1 MIYFDP
7 NSSKPKYQQLIDGI
21 IDGINSGLLE
31 HGKQLPS
38 INKVASEFNMARMTV
53 TKAYDDLRE
62 KGLISSHHGKGF
74 YVSSTNTKN
83 ALRVFILMDALT
95 PYKEILYDSIIQNL
109 GEEVSHNLFFHYH
122 DIELFEE
129 LITNNLGKYNHY
141 IILPHFN
148 KSVARI
154 VSKIPKDKLLV
165 LDINIKEFSDDYS
178 ILYQNFESNIYQGLS
193 TSLEKVKK
201 YQQINLVLSSKSFQY
216 TPDGIIQGFTQFC
229 TENNL
234 EFDII
239 PDLDDDY
246 ELQVNQAYIVF
257 REYDLIKMIN
267 WTTKNKLK
275 VGKDVGIIS
284 YDDTPL
290 KEIIAEGISV
300 ISNDFKKMGERAAQM
315 IINREK
321 GRESNEFYFI
331 DRGSL

>member
-7 NSSKPKYQQLIDGI
+7 LSNKPKYQQLIDGI
-21 IDGINSGLLE
+21 IEGINTGQLA

-38 INKVASEFNMARMTV
+38 INKVATDFNMARMTV

-95 PYKEILYDSIIQNL
+95 PYKEILYESIIHAL
-109 GEEVSHNLFFHYH
+109 GHEVSHSLFFHYH

-129 LITNNLGKYNHY
+129 LINNNLGKYNHY

-148 KSVARI
+148 KSVSQI
-154 VSKIPKDKLLV
+154 VSKIPKEKLLV
-165 LDINIKEFSDDYS
+165 LDIDIKEFGNDYA
-178 ILYQNFESNIYQGLS
+178 ILYQNFESNIKEGLGQS
-193 TSLEKVKK
+193 IEKIKR
-201 YQQINLVLSSKSFQY
+201 YTQINLVLSSKSFQY
-216 TPDGIIQGFTQFC
+216 TPEGIIQGFTQFC

-246 ELQVNQAYIVF
+246 ELQSQQAYIVF

-267 WTTKNKLK
+267 WATKNKM
-275 VGKDVGIIS
+275 VPGKDIGIIS

-300 ISNDFKKMGERAAQM
+300 ISSDFTKMGERAAQM
-315 IINREK
+315 ILNRER
-321 GRESNEFYFI
+321 GRESNEYYFI

>member
-229 TENNL
+229 TENDL
-234 EFDII
+234 DYDII

-246 ELQVNQAYIVF
+246 ELQVHQSYIVF

-275 VGKDVGIIS
+275 VGTDVGIIS

>member
-7 NSSKPKYQQLIDGI
+7 NSSNPKYQQLIDGI

-229 TENNL
+229 TENDL
-234 EFDII
+234 DYDII

-246 ELQVNQAYIVF
+246 ELQVHQSYIVF

-275 VGKDVGIIS
+275 VGTDVGIIS

>member
-95 PYKEILYDSIIQNL
+95 PYKEILYESIIQNL

-148 KSVARI
+148 KSVAKI

-193 TSLEKVKK
+193 SSLEKVKK

-275 VGKDVGIIS
+275 VGKDIGIIS

-300 ISNDFKKMGERAAQM
+300 ISNDFKKMGERAAEM

>member
-1 MIYFDP
+1 
-7 NSSKPKYQQLIDGI
+7 
-21 IDGINSGLLE
+21 
-31 HGKQLPS
+31 
-38 INKVASEFNMARMTV
+38 V
-53 TKAYDDLRE
+53 
-62 KGLISSHHGKGF
+62 
-74 YVSSTNTKN
+74 
-83 ALRVFILMDALT
+83 
-95 PYKEILYDSIIQNL
+95 
-109 GEEVSHNLFFHYH
+109 
-122 DIELFEE
+122 
-129 LITNNLGKYNHY
+129 
-141 IILPHFN
+141 
-148 KSVARI
+148 
-154 VSKIPKDKLLV
+154 
-165 LDINIKEFSDDYS
+165 KEFSDDYS
-178 ILYQNFESNIYQGLS
+178 ILYQNFESNIYQGLT

-201 YQQINLVLSSKSFQY
+201 YEQINLVLSSKSFQY
-216 TPDGIIQGFTQFC
+216 TPDGIIQGFTHFC
-229 TENNL
+229 TENEL

-275 VGKDVGIIS
+275 VGKNIGIIS

-300 ISNDFKKMGERAAQM
+300 ISNDFKKMGERAAEM

>member
-95 PYKEILYDSIIQNL
+95 PYKEILYESIIQHL
-109 GEEVSHNLFFHYH
+109 GEDVSHNLFFHYH

-165 LDINIKEFSDDYS
+165 LDINVKEFSDDYS
-178 ILYQNFESNIYQGLS
+178 ILYQNFESNIYQGLT
-193 TSLEKVKK
+193 TSVEKVKK
-201 YQQINLVLSSKSFQY
+201 YEQINLVLSSKSFQY
-216 TPDGIIQGFTQFC
+216 TPDGIIQGFTHFC
-229 TENNL
+229 TENEL

-275 VGKDVGIIS
+275 VGKNIGIIS

-300 ISNDFKKMGERAAQM
+300 ISNDFKKMGERAAEM

>member
-7 NSSKPKYQQLIDGI
+7 TSSKPKYQQLIDGI

-95 PYKEILYDSIIQNL
+95 PYKEILYESIIHNL
-109 GEEVSHNLFFHYH
+109 GEDVSHNLFFHYH

-148 KSVARI
+148 KSVAKI

-165 LDINIKEFSDDYS
+165 LDINIKEFSDDYA
-178 ILYQNFESNIYQGLS
+178 ILYQNFESNIHQGLKS
-193 TSLEKVKK
+193 SLEKVKK
-201 YQQINLVLSSKSFQY
+201 YLQINLVLSSKSFQY

-275 VGKDVGIIS
+275 VGRDIGIIS

-300 ISNDFKKMGERAAQM
+300 ISNDFKKMGQRAAEM
-315 IINREK
+315 IIHRER

>member
-7 NSSKPKYQQLIDGI
+7 SSSKPKYQQLIDGI

-95 PYKEILYDSIIQNL
+95 PYKEILYDSIIQHL
-109 GEEVSHNLFFHYH
+109 GEDVSHNLFFHYH

-165 LDINIKEFSDDYS
+165 LDINVKEFSDDYS
-178 ILYQNFESNIYQGLS
+178 ILYQNFESNIYQGL
-193 TSLEKVKK
+193 TACLDKVKK
-201 YQQINLVLSSKSFQY
+201 YQQINLLLSSKSFQY

-229 TENNL
+229 SENNL

-275 VGKDVGIIS
+275 VGNDIGIIS

-300 ISNDFKKMGERAAQM
+300 ISNDFKKMGERAAEM

>member
-7 NSSKPKYQQLIDGI
+7 TSSKPKYQQLIDGI

-95 PYKEILYDSIIQNL
+95 PYKEILYESIIQHL
-109 GEEVSHNLFFHYH
+109 GEDVSHNLFFHYH

-148 KSVARI
+148 KSVAKI

-178 ILYQNFESNIYQGLS
+178 ILYQNFESNIYQGLT
-193 TSLEKVKK
+193 TSLDKVKK

-216 TPDGIIQGFTQFC
+216 TPDGIIEGFTKFC
-229 TENNL
+229 TENDL

-267 WTTKNKLK
+267 WTTKHKLK
-275 VGKDVGIIS
+275 VGKDIGIIS

-300 ISNDFKKMGERAAQM
+300 ISNDFKKMGERAAKM
-315 IINREK
+315 IIHREK

>member
-7 NSSKPKYQQLIDGI
+7 TSSKPKYQQLIDGI

-38 INKVASEFNMARMTV
+38 INKMASEFNMARMTV

-95 PYKEILYDSIIQNL
+95 PYKEILYDSIIQHL
-109 GEEVSHNLFFHYH
+109 GEDVSHNLFFHYH

-165 LDINIKEFSDDYS
+165 LDINVKEFSDDYS
-178 ILYQNFESNIYQGLS
+178 ILYQNFESNIYQGL
-193 TSLEKVKK
+193 TACLDKVKK
-201 YQQINLVLSSKSFQY
+201 YQQINLLLSSKSFQY

-267 WTTKNKLK
+267 WTTKQKLK
-275 VGKDVGIIS
+275 VGKDIGIIS

-300 ISNDFKKMGERAAQM
+300 ISNDFKKMGERAAEI

>member
-95 PYKEILYDSIIQNL
+95 PYKEILYDSIIQHL
-109 GEEVSHNLFFHYH
+109 GEDVSHNLFFHYH

-165 LDINIKEFSDDYS
+165 LDINVKEFSDDYS
-178 ILYQNFESNIYQGLS
+178 ILYQNFESNIYQGL
-193 TSLEKVKK
+193 TACLDKVKK
-201 YQQINLVLSSKSFQY
+201 YQQINLLLSSKSFQY

-229 TENNL
+229 SENNL

-275 VGKDVGIIS
+275 VGKDIGIIS

-300 ISNDFKKMGERAAQM
+300 ISNDFKKMGERAAEM

>member
-95 PYKEILYDSIIQNL
+95 PYKEILYESIIQHL
-109 GEEVSHNLFFHYH
+109 GEDVSHNLFFHYH

-165 LDINIKEFSDDYS
+165 LDINVKEFSDDYS
-178 ILYQNFESNIYQGLS
+178 ILYQNFESNIYQGLT

-201 YQQINLVLSSKSFQY
+201 YEQINLVLSSKSFQY
-216 TPDGIIQGFTQFC
+216 TPDGIIQGFTHFC
-229 TENNL
+229 TENEL

-275 VGKDVGIIS
+275 VGKNIGIIS

-300 ISNDFKKMGERAAQM
+300 ISNDFKKMGERAAEM
-315 IINREK
+315 ILNREK

>member
-7 NSSKPKYQQLIDGI
+7 TSSKPKYQQLIDGI

-95 PYKEILYDSIIQNL
+95 PYKEILYESIIQNL
-109 GEEVSHNLFFHYH
+109 GEDVSHNLFFHYH

-148 KSVARI
+148 KSVAKI

-165 LDINIKEFSDDYS
+165 LDINIKEFSDDYA
-178 ILYQNFESNIYQGLS
+178 ILYQNFESNIYQGLTS
-193 TSLEKVKK
+193 SLEKVRK

-229 TENNL
+229 TENKL

-275 VGKDVGIIS
+275 VGKDIGIIS

-300 ISNDFKKMGERAAQM
+300 ISNDFKKMGQRAAEM
-315 IINREK
+315 IIHRER

>member
-165 LDINIKEFSDDYS
+165 LDINIKEFGDDYS

>member
-95 PYKEILYDSIIQNL
+95 PYKEILYESIIQNL
-109 GEEVSHNLFFHYH
+109 GEDVSHNLFFHYH

-165 LDINIKEFSDDYS
+165 LDINVKEFSDDYS
-178 ILYQNFESNIYQGLS
+178 ILYQNFESNIYQGLT

-229 TENNL
+229 TENDL

-275 VGKDVGIIS
+275 VGKDIGIIS

-300 ISNDFKKMGERAAQM
+300 ISNDFNKMGERAAQM

>member
-1 MIYFDP
+1 MLNFDP
-7 NSSKPKYQQLIDGI
+7 SNSKPKYQQLIDGI
-21 IDGINSGLLE
+21 IDGINSGSLE
-31 HGKQLPS
+31 HSKQLPS

-62 KGLISSHHGKGF
+62 KGIISSHHGKGF

-83 ALRVFILMDALT
+83 TLRVFILMDALT
-95 PYKEILYDSIIQNL
+95 PYKENLYESIIQNL
-109 GEEVSHNLFFHYH
+109 GEDVSHNLFFHYH

-129 LITNNLGKYNHY
+129 LITNNIGKYNHY

-148 KSVARI
+148 KSVAKI
-154 VSKIPKDKLLV
+154 VSKIPKEKLLV
-165 LDINIKEFSDDYS
+165 LDINVKEFGDDYS
-178 ILYQNFESNIYQGLS
+178 ILYQDFESNIYNGL
-193 TSLEKVKK
+193 TQTVEKIKK
-201 YQQINLVLSSKSFQY
+201 YSQINLLLSSKSFQY
-216 TPDGIIQGFTQFC
+216 TPDGIIQGYTQFC
-229 TENNL
+229 SKNDL
-234 EFDII
+234 EYDII

-267 WTTKNKLK
+267 WTTKHKFK
-275 VGKDVGIIS
+275 PGKDIGIIS

-300 ISNDFKKMGERAAQM
+300 ISNDFKKMGARAAQI

-321 GRESNEFYFI
+321 GRESNDYYFI

>member
-7 NSSKPKYQQLIDGI
+7 TSSKPKYQQLIDGI

-95 PYKEILYDSIIQNL
+95 PYKEILYESIIQHL
-109 GEEVSHNLFFHYH
+109 GEDVSHNLFFHYH

-148 KSVARI
+148 KSVAKI

-193 TSLEKVKK
+193 SSLEKVKK

-246 ELQVNQAYIVF
+246 ELQLNQAYIVF

-267 WTTKNKLK
+267 WTTKHKLK
-275 VGKDVGIIS
+275 VGKDIGIIS

-300 ISNDFKKMGERAAQM
+300 ISNDFKKMGERAAEM
-315 IINREK
+315 IIQREK

>member
-229 TENNL
+229 TENDL
-234 EFDII
+234 DYDII

-246 ELQVNQAYIVF
+246 ELQVHQSYIVF

-275 VGKDVGIIS
+275 VGTDVGIIS
-284 YDDTPL
+284 YDHTPL
-290 KEIIAEGISV
+290 KEIIDEGISV
-300 ISNDFKKMGERAAQM
+300 I
-315 IINREK
+315 
-321 GRESNEFYFI
+321 
-331 DRGSL
+331 

>member
-7 NSSKPKYQQLIDGI
+7 SSSKPKYQQLIDGI

-95 PYKEILYDSIIQNL
+95 PYKEILYDSIIHHL
-109 GEEVSHNLFFHYH
+109 GEDVSHNLFFHYH

-165 LDINIKEFSDDYS
+165 LDINVKEFSDDYS
-178 ILYQNFESNIYQGLS
+178 ILYQNFESNIYQGL
-193 TSLEKVKK
+193 TSCVDKVKK
-201 YQQINLVLSSKSFQY
+201 YQQINLLLSSKSFQY

-229 TENNL
+229 SENNL

-275 VGKDVGIIS
+275 VGKDIGIIS

-300 ISNDFKKMGERAAQM
+300 ISNDFKKMGERAAEM

>member
-7 NSSKPKYQQLIDGI
+7 SSSKPKYQQLIDGI

-38 INKVASEFNMARMTV
+38 INKVAIEFNMARMTV

-95 PYKEILYDSIIQNL
+95 PYKEILYDSIIQHL
-109 GEEVSHNLFFHYH
+109 GEDVSHNLFFHYH

-165 LDINIKEFSDDYS
+165 LDINVKEFSDDYS
-178 ILYQNFESNIYQGLS
+178 ILYQNFESNIYQGL
-193 TSLEKVKK
+193 TACLDKVKK
-201 YQQINLVLSSKSFQY
+201 YQQINLLLSSKSFQY

-229 TENNL
+229 SENNL

-267 WTTKNKLK
+267 WTTKNKFK
-275 VGKDVGIIS
+275 VGRDIGIIS

-300 ISNDFKKMGERAAQM
+300 ISNDFKKMGERAAEM

>member
-7 NSSKPKYQQLIDGI
+7 SSSKPKYQQLIDGI

-95 PYKEILYDSIIQNL
+95 PYKEILYDSIIQHL
-109 GEEVSHNLFFHYH
+109 GEDVSHNLFFHYH

-165 LDINIKEFSDDYS
+165 LDINVKEFSDDYS
-178 ILYQNFESNIYQGLS
+178 ILYQNFESNIYQGL
-193 TSLEKVKK
+193 TACLDKVKK
-201 YQQINLVLSSKSFQY
+201 YQQINLLLSSKSFQY

-229 TENNL
+229 AENNL

-275 VGKDVGIIS
+275 VGKDIGIIS

-300 ISNDFKKMGERAAQM
+300 ISNDFKKMGERAAEM

>member
-7 NSSKPKYQQLIDGI
+7 TSSKPKYQQLIDGI

-95 PYKEILYDSIIQNL
+95 PYKEILYDSIIQHL
-109 GEEVSHNLFFHYH
+109 GEDVSHNLFFHYH

-165 LDINIKEFSDDYS
+165 LDINVKEFSDDYS
-178 ILYQNFESNIYQGLS
+178 ILYQNFESNIYQGL
-193 TSLEKVKK
+193 TTCLEKVKK
-201 YQQINLVLSSKSFQY
+201 YQQLNLLLSSKSFQY

-267 WTTKNKLK
+267 WTTKHKLK
-275 VGKDVGIIS
+275 VGKDIGIIS

-300 ISNDFKKMGERAAQM
+300 ISNDFKKMGERAAEM

>member
-7 NSSKPKYQQLIDGI
+7 TSSKPKYQQLIDGI

-95 PYKEILYDSIIQNL
+95 PYKEILYESIIHNL
-109 GEEVSHNLFFHYH
+109 GEDVSHNLFFHYH

-148 KSVARI
+148 KSVAKI

-165 LDINIKEFSDDYS
+165 LDIDIKEFSDDYA
-178 ILYQNFESNIYQGLS
+178 ILYQNFESNIHQGLTS
-193 TSLEKVKK
+193 SLEKVKK

-216 TPDGIIQGFTQFC
+216 TPDGIIHGFTQFC

-275 VGKDVGIIS
+275 VGKDIGIIS

-300 ISNDFKKMGERAAQM
+300 ISNDFKKMGQRAAQM
-315 IINREK
+315 IIHRER
-321 GRESNEFYFI
+321 GRESNEFYFS

>member
-1 MIYFDP
+1 MLYFDP

-95 PYKEILYDSIIQNL
+95 PYKEILYESIIQNL
-109 GEEVSHNLFFHYH
+109 GDDVSHNLFFHYH

-148 KSVARI
+148 KSVAKI

-165 LDINIKEFSDDYS
+165 LDIDIKEFSDDYS
-178 ILYQNFESNIYQGLS
+178 ILYQNFETNIYQGL
-193 TSLEKVKK
+193 TQSLDKVKK
-201 YQQINLVLSSKSFQY
+201 YGQINLVLSSKSFQY
-216 TPDGIIQGFTQFC
+216 TPDGIIQGFTNFC
-229 TENNL
+229 TKNGL

-246 ELQVNQAYIVF
+246 ELQTNQAYIVF

-275 VGKDVGIIS
+275 PGKDIGIIS

-300 ISNDFKKMGERAAQM
+300 ISNDFSKMGERAAQM

>member
-7 NSSKPKYQQLIDGI
+7 SSSKPKYQQLIDGI

-95 PYKEILYDSIIQNL
+95 PYKEILYESIIQHL
-109 GEEVSHNLFFHYH
+109 GEDVSHNLFFHYH

-165 LDINIKEFSDDYS
+165 LDINVKEFSDDYS
-178 ILYQNFESNIYQGLS
+178 ILYQNFESNIYQGL
-193 TSLEKVKK
+193 TACLDKVKK
-201 YQQINLVLSSKSFQY
+201 YQQINLLLSSKSFQY

-229 TENNL
+229 SENNL

-275 VGKDVGIIS
+275 VGKDIGIIS

-300 ISNDFKKMGERAAQM
+300 ISNDFKKMGERAAEM

>member
-95 PYKEILYDSIIQNL
+95 PYKEILYESIIQHL
-109 GEEVSHNLFFHYH
+109 GEDVSHNLFFHYH

-165 LDINIKEFSDDYS
+165 LDINVKEFSDDYS
-178 ILYQNFESNIYQGLS
+178 ILYQNFESNIYQGLT
-193 TSLEKVKK
+193 TSVEKVKK
-201 YQQINLVLSSKSFQY
+201 YEQINLVLSSKSFQY
-216 TPDGIIQGFTQFC
+216 TPDGIIQGFTHFC
-229 TENNL
+229 TENEL

-275 VGKDVGIIS
+275 VGKDIGIIS

-300 ISNDFKKMGERAAQM
+300 ISNDFKKMGERAAEM

>member
-95 PYKEILYDSIIQNL
+95 PYKETLYESIIQNL
-109 GEEVSHNLFFHYH
+109 GDDVSHNLFFHYH

-165 LDINIKEFSDDYS
+165 LDIDIKEFSDDYS
-178 ILYQNFESNIYQGLS
+178 ILYQNFETNIFQGL
-193 TSLEKVKK
+193 TQSLDKVKN
-201 YQQINLVLSSKSFQY
+201 YRQINLVLSSKSFQY
-216 TPDGIIQGFTQFC
+216 TPDGIIQGFTNFC
-229 TENNL
+229 AQNGL
-234 EFDII
+234 EYDII

-246 ELQVNQAYIVF
+246 ELQTNQAYIVF

-267 WTTKNKLK
+267 WTTKNKK
-275 VGKDVGIIS
+275 KPGKDIGIIS

-300 ISNDFKKMGERAAQM
+300 ISNDFNKMGERAAQM

>member
-95 PYKEILYDSIIQNL
+95 PYKEILYDSIIQHL
-109 GEEVSHNLFFHYH
+109 GEDVSHNLFFHYH

-165 LDINIKEFSDDYS
+165 LDINVKEFSDDYS
-178 ILYQNFESNIYQGLS
+178 ILYQNFESNIYQGL
-193 TSLEKVKK
+193 TACLDKVKK
-201 YQQINLVLSSKSFQY
+201 YQQINLLLSSKSFQY

-229 TENNL
+229 SENNL

-275 VGKDVGIIS
+275 VGKDTGIIS

-300 ISNDFKKMGERAAQM
+300 ISNDFKKMGERAAEM

>member
-1 MIYFDP
+1 
-7 NSSKPKYQQLIDGI
+7 
-21 IDGINSGLLE
+21 
-31 HGKQLPS
+31 
-38 INKVASEFNMARMTV
+38 
-53 TKAYDDLRE
+53 
-62 KGLISSHHGKGF
+62 
-74 YVSSTNTKN
+74 
-83 ALRVFILMDALT
+83 MDALT
-95 PYKEILYDSIIQNL
+95 PYKEILYESIIQHL
-109 GEEVSHNLFFHYH
+109 GEDVSHNLFFHYH

-216 TPDGIIQGFTQFC
+216 TPDGIIEGFTNFC

-267 WTTKNKLK
+267 WTTKHKLK
-275 VGKDVGIIS
+275 VGKDIGIIS

-300 ISNDFKKMGERAAQM
+300 ISNDFKKMGERASEM

>member
-7 NSSKPKYQQLIDGI
+7 TSSKPKYQQLIDGI

-95 PYKEILYDSIIQNL
+95 PYKEILYESIIHNL
-109 GEEVSHNLFFHYH
+109 GEDVSHNLFFHYH

-148 KSVARI
+148 KSVAKI

-165 LDINIKEFSDDYS
+165 LDIDIKEFSDDYA
-178 ILYQNFESNIYQGLS
+178 ILYQNFESNIHQGLKS
-193 TSLEKVKK
+193 SLEKVKK

-267 WTTKNKLK
+267 WTTKHKLK
-275 VGKDVGIIS
+275 VGKDIGIIS

-300 ISNDFKKMGERAAQM
+300 ISNDFKKMGQRAAQM
-315 IINREK
+315 IIHRER
-321 GRESNEFYFI
+321 GRESNEFYFS

>member
-193 TSLEKVKK
+193 SSLEKVKK

>member
-1 MIYFDP
+1 MLQFDP

-21 IDGINSGLLE
+21 IDGINTGLLA

-95 PYKEILYDSIIQNL
+95 PYKEILYESIIQHL
-109 GEEVSHNLFFHYH
+109 GEDVSHNLFFHYH

-165 LDINIKEFSDDYS
+165 LDINVKEFSDDYS
-178 ILYQNFESNIYQGLS
+178 ILYQNFESNIYHGLT

-216 TPDGIIQGFTQFC
+216 TPDGIIQGFTHFC
-229 TENNL
+229 TENEL
-234 EFDII
+234 VYDII

-275 VGKDVGIIS
+275 VGKDIGIIS

-300 ISNDFKKMGERAAQM
+300 ISNDFKKMGERAAEM

>member
-7 NSSKPKYQQLIDGI
+7 TSSKPKYQQLIDGI

-38 INKVASEFNMARMTV
+38 INKMASEFNMARMTV

-95 PYKEILYDSIIQNL
+95 PYKEILYDSIIQHL
-109 GEEVSHNLFFHYH
+109 GEDVSHNLFFHYH

-165 LDINIKEFSDDYS
+165 LDINVKEFSDDYS
-178 ILYQNFESNIYQGLS
+178 ILYQNFESNIYQGL
-193 TSLEKVKK
+193 TACLDKVKK
-201 YQQINLVLSSKSFQY
+201 YQQLNLLLSSKSFQY

-267 WTTKNKLK
+267 WTTKQKLK
-275 VGKDVGIIS
+275 VGKDIGIIS

-300 ISNDFKKMGERAAQM
+300 ISNDFKKMGERAAEI

>member
-95 PYKEILYDSIIQNL
+95 PYKEILYESIIQHL
-109 GEEVSHNLFFHYH
+109 GEDVSHNLFFHYH

-165 LDINIKEFSDDYS
+165 LDINVKEFSDDYS
-178 ILYQNFESNIYQGLS
+178 ILYQNFESNIYQGL
-193 TSLEKVKK
+193 TACLDKVKK
-201 YQQINLVLSSKSFQY
+201 YQQINLLLSSKSFQY

-229 TENNL
+229 SENNL

-275 VGKDVGIIS
+275 VGKDIGIIS

-300 ISNDFKKMGERAAQM
+300 ISNDFKKMGERAAEM

>member
-7 NSSKPKYQQLIDGI
+7 KSSKPKYQQLIDGI

-38 INKVASEFNMARMTV
+38 INKVANNFNMARMTV

-95 PYKEILYDSIIQNL
+95 PYKEILYESIIQNL
-109 GEEVSHNLFFHYH
+109 GEDVSHNLFFHYH
-122 DIELFEE
+122 NFELFEE

-148 KSVARI
+148 KSVSKI
-154 VSKIPKDKLLV
+154 VSKVHKDKLLV
-165 LDINIKEFSDDYS
+165 LDIDIKEFNDDYS
-178 ILYQNFESNIYQGLS
+178 ILYQNFESNIHQGLTAS
-193 TSLEKVKK
+193 VDKVKK

-229 TENNL
+229 TENEL

-267 WTTKNKLK
+267 WTAKNKLK
-275 VGKDVGIIS
+275 VGKDIGIIS

-300 ISNDFKKMGERAAQM
+300 ISNDFKKMGERAAEM
-315 IINREK
+315 IIHRER